1 MMRRWF
7 LLVLVSVLSLGAVH
21 AQNWALLNPTYKYN
35 YSKDGSD
42 TISNQIFVT
51 HIDTLGVD
59 SFRYE
64 LNRIGVVCDTC
75 PASLGG
81 PCDGCFVWADQP
93 QFLRRSV
100 IVGTEGWYF
109 VDPDTIFIRTQGEWN
124 EPWPFL
130 PDSSILGVASPPVAA
145 TVLGV
150 EDSVRTISLSDGSAI
165 SISKAFGILTF
176 PAPGSNEFSLIGIHG
191 PDIGRLIPEPLDYF
205 DFQPGDII
213 GYRMG
218 QVIGTQ
224 FPPEVDWQK
233 YWRVIIE
240 TRTDVPGGIL
250 FTYDLDIEYFLG
262 VGATTPLW
270 LDQSF
275 SGTWLLLDSVL
286 RAYHPLL
293 ASYPGELV
301 DWACAMY
308 PTSINGP
315 FSRRVLAEHRIDPT
329 GHYRVQAQRTEA
341 DSWCSSTGRSVL
353 HDPYEV
359 LPGLYSFDDVDCVDL
374 WYEQGTGVIVHDDFG
389 FEWSCGLRSR
399 LEGHVGIDPAT
410 RSMTSLFPDPAS
422 DQLVVGT
429 MMVLPCIYRIFTVD
443 GQLLST
449 GVVTEH
455 PTQTID
461 VSSLTEG
468 IYLLNLT
475 TAQGI
480 SSQRFIIAR

>member
-1 MMRRWF
+1 
-7 LLVLVSVLSLGAVH
+7 
-21 AQNWALLNPTYKYN
+21 
-35 YSKDGSD
+35 
-42 TISNQIFVT
+42 
-51 HIDTLGVD
+51 
-59 SFRYE
+59 
-64 LNRIGVVCDTC
+64 
-75 PASLGG
+75 
-81 PCDGCFVWADQP
+81 
-93 QFLRRSV
+93 
-100 IVGTEGWYF
+100 
-109 VDPDTIFIRTQGEWN
+109 
-124 EPWPFL
+124 
-130 PDSSILGVASPPVAA
+130 
-145 TVLGV
+145 V

-176 PAPGSNEFSLIGIHG
+176 PAPGSNELSLIGIHG
-191 PDIGRLIPEPLDYF
+191 PDMGRLIPEPLDYF

-240 TRTDVPGGIL
+240 TRTDVQGGIL
-250 FTYDLDIEYFLG
+250 FTYALDIEYFLG

-286 RAYHPLL
+286 LAYHPML

-315 FSRRVLAEHRIDPT
+315 FSRRVLAEHGLDST
-329 GHYRVQAQRTEA
+329 GHYRVQASRTETE
-341 DSWCSSTGRSVL
+341 SWCSSNGRSVL

-359 LPGLYSFDDVDCVDL
+359 LPGLYAFDDVDCVDL

-399 LEGHVGIDPAT
+399 LEGHVGVDPAT
-410 RSMTSLFPDPAS
+410 KPKPNLFPIPAS
-422 DQLVVGT
+422 EQLVLRTTIDSQGT
-429 MMVLPCIYRIFTVD
+429 YRILTID
-443 GQLLST
+443 GQVLST
-449 GVVTEH
+449 GIVADH

-468 IYLLNLT
+468 IYLLHMT
-475 TAQGI
+475 TAQGS
-480 SSQRFIIAR
+480 SSQRFIIARGEHFSSPSLLAVVLSHTPRTGRCSTPPTSTTTATTAATPSATRSSLRTSIRWGWIVSDMS